1 MIYLQ
6 IALLL
11 QKLNL
16 KCLTKNIFFW
26 NKNYKNQFTVL
37 LTVLLWYSYLKSN
50 ISDLLFEVWYP
61 CDADISNFFE
71 DSFVKKANHSIE
83 IDYVFQKCIQGSF
96 AIYLQLR
103 SPKSS
108 PTINYIILT
117 SIVFFPSA
125 NLYTILIC

>member
-16 KCLTKNIFFW
+16 KSHKNILW
-26 NKNYKNQFTVL
+26 NKNYKNQFNVL
-37 LTVLLWYSYLKSN
+37 LTVLWYSYLKSN
-50 ISDLLFEVWYP
+50 ISDLFFEVWYP

-71 DSFVKKANHSIE
+71 DSFVKKAYHSIK
-83 IDYVFQKCIQGSF
+83 IDCVFQKCIQGSF